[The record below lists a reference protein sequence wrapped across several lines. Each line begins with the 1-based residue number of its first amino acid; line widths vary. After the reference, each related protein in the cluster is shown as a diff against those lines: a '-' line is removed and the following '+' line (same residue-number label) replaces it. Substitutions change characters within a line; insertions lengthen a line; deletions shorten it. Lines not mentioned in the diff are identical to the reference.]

1 MVNDSFEK
9 EVNDKVRD
17 NQALP
22 TKLDIPILKYFWQSN
37 PLFASNKNSIPRF
50 LRKIK
55 VLENF
60 SDNELRVLSKSMH
73 FRQFTDGEKI
83 FNQNDVGVGFYFIYS
98 GRVDIIVEDEQIVK
112 DSNASIPKMNHI
124 VSLDKMDYFGELALL
139 QQQSIRNAS
148 AVARESCQLLGIFK
162 PDLENLINSNP
173 TVATRLLQAVSVI
186 TANRLFSLTNE
197 VRRLKFKIKE
207 LEVKNG
213 NNNK

>member
-1 MVNDSFEK
+1 MSDESFEK
-9 EVNDKVRD
+9 EIYEKVEN
-17 NQALP
+17 NQPLP
-22 TKLDIPILKYFWQSN
+22 SKLDIPILKYFWQSN
-37 PLFASNKNSIPRF
+37 PLFTSNKNSIPRF

-60 SDNELRVLSKSMH
+60 SDYELRVLSKSMH
-73 FRQFTDGEKI
+73 FRQYSDGEKV
-83 FNQNDVGVGFYFIYS
+83 FSQNDIGVGFYFIYS
-98 GRVDIIVEDEQIVK
+98 GRVDIIVEDDQVVK
-112 DSNASIPKMNHI
+112 DRDDLSPKVNHV

-162 PDLENLINSNP
+162 PDLENLINTNP
-173 TVATRLLQAVSVI
+173 TVATRLLQAVSII

-207 LEVKNG
+207 MDK
-213 NNNK
+213 K